1 MKTLITSCIAFSC
14 LMIAIIPAKAQQQI
28 DPCGFERA
36 VDHMENQYPGY
47 KDAIDYTI
55 KKANSKSRKTTNDSI
70 LEVPVVV
77 HVVHENQTENLHD
90 SLIHNQIEVLN
101 RSFRRNNPDT
111 VDTRPVFD
119 SLAGDPRIEFYLAE
133 KKPNGDSTSGI
144 TRTQTTKG
152 SFFSFSGGIDGID
165 EIKSDAD
172 GGKSP
177 WPTDQYL
184 NLWVGDLSIAGNP
197 GVLGFAYPPMG
208 APDSMWPQGQ
218 LADDSSVAGVVVHY
232 EAFGKNNP
240 LTTGPQLGRTDE
252 GGTAV
257 HEVGHYLGL
266 RHISG
271 DGGCSAS
278 DYIDDTPK
286 QNGGSGGGLGGQSG
300 HHQTCAYGAN
310 TCTDTPVDLPD
321 MFENYMDYA
330 PDSCTNLF
338 THDQIDLMRTMLIE
352 ERSNL
357 YDARAPESPSDDTT
371 TLIGKD
377 QNLASS
383 IQIAPNPTNGQVQ
396 IRADFQE
403 QQDLKLELYNNIG
416 QSLYKKSTSGSATI
430 REQIDLTDQPKGMYI
445 LQVSTANKHVTK
457 KVIRHQ
463 QAEQGMISHFFVF

>member
-1 MKTLITSCIAFSC
+1 MKTLFSCCIAVSY
-14 LMIAIIPAKAQQQI
+14 LMISIIPAQAQQQI

-36 VDHMENQYPGY
+36 VDHMEDQYPGY
-47 KDAIDYTI
+47 EDAIDYTI
-55 KKANSKSRKTTNDSI
+55 QKAKAKANSRGTSNDSI
-70 LEVPVVV
+70 LQIPVVV
-77 HVVHENQTENLHD
+77 HIVHENQTENLND

-111 VDTRPVFD
+111 TDTRAVFD
-119 SLAGDPRIEFYLAE
+119 TLAGDARIEFYLAE
-133 KKPNGDSTSGI
+133 KDPNGDTTTGI
-144 TRTQTTKG
+144 TRTQTTKS
-152 SFFSFSGGIDGID
+152 SFFSFTGGIDGID

-184 NLWVGDLSIAGNP
+184 NLWVGDLSISGTP

-232 EAFGKNNP
+232 EAFGRNNP
-240 LTTGPQLGRTDE
+240 MATGQQLGRTDE

-271 DGGCSAS
+271 DGDCTAD
-278 DYIDDTPK
+278 DYIDDTPI
-286 QNGGSGGGLGGQSG
+286 QNGGSGGGLGGNSG

-310 TCTDTPVDLPD
+310 TCQDSPIDYPD

-338 THDQIDLMRTMLIE
+338 TKDQIDLMRTMVLE
-352 ERSNL
+352 ERSEL
-357 YDARAPESPSDDTT
+357 YETRGSSPDTTNDDTT
-371 TLIGKD
+371 TVSTNAQKI
-377 QNLASS
+377 ASS
-383 IQIAPNPTNGQVQ
+383 IEVAPNPSKGQVFV
-396 IRADFQE
+396 RADFEE
-403 QQDLKLELYNNIG
+403 QKDLTLELYNSVG
-416 QSLYKKSTSGSATI
+416 QRLYQKSTEGRASI
-430 REQIDLTDQPKGMYI
+430 REQIDLTDQAVGVYI
-445 LQVSTANKHVTK
+445 LHVRTEENMLTRK
-457 KVIRHQ
+457 LIL
-463 QAEQGMISHFFVF
+463 E